1 MVVVLDRNAS
11 EVFLGG
17 PGAVH
22 VVDGCFRVNI
32 HEDRLV
38 PAADAD
44 FGEDLCE
51 PVLVQRATHGGERQL
66 LVGVIELL
74 GTHRQRNIDIARRDR
89 EPRLIERRRP

>member
-1 MVVVLDRNAS
+1 MVLDRNAS

-22 VVDGCFRVNI
+22 VVGGCFRVDI

-38 PAADAD
+38 PAVGADL
-44 FGEDLCE
+44 GEDLRE
-51 PVLVQRATHGGERQL
+51 PILVQRAAHGGEGQP
-66 LVGVIELL
+66 LVRVIELL

-89 EPRLIERRRP
+89 EPRLIECRRP